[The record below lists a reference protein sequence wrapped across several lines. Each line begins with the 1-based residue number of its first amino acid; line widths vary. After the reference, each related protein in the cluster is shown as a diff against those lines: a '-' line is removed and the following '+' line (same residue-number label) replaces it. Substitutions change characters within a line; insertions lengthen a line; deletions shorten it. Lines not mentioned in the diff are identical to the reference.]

1 MHIRQVPLDAT
12 EAEIKRAYRKLSLVY
27 HPDKNPDPKAHNYF
41 ATYIAKAYKAL
52 TDETSRENYLKYGHP
67 DGPQAMTVSVALPE
81 WFFSKDKQTAPLIL
95 LVLLFGGIVTPLGMA
110 AWYLMGTQ
118 KFVGPNQLMEETLLL
133 FMDPRYG
140 IKASQALGRLPETL
154 VCAMEF
160 ISLPTPSD
168 QGPAMDELRKT
179 VLRLHPDLKDKSAF
193 WKRRTSVLKV
203 HMLLLAHLSREEI
216 PAVLQKDLE
225 FLLTKGQPLV
235 REMLGLS
242 TAPRIQPG
250 YGWLTPTV
258 GCIELMQC
266 MVQAVPLESKKAAH
280 VGKSAESPAA
290 LLQLPH
296 FDKETLR
303 RLTRKKV
310 KALPELQ
317 QMGGDERA
325 KVLKECGLSAS
336 EVEDV
341 ETMLSA
347 MPTVWVSA
355 QCVVEAEELD
365 DEVVLTGDI
374 VTCRIQVMLTRP
386 SHMAAS
392 FDPDSIKGKAALA
405 YAPRFPAP
413 KEESWYFLVADPA
426 TNAALAITK
435 QNLLQAEAIGARYA
449 ANWSAKHNT
458 PAVAAV
464 GSNGSAPGGGKSGG
478 GKGEAP
484 PNPLLAGTKLDPFAA
499 NGSAEALDSSIEEL
513 GQTFE
518 LKFYAPLA
526 PAKYDLQLLC
536 MPDSWV
542 GCDRAVPIKLRVD
555 GATRA
560 DREGRGRRAALQR
573 TEESE
578 ALMAGGDGSNVDSD
592 AGHEDEEGE
601 DYESEEY
608 GTEESGD
615 EGSDGEASDDD

>member
-1 MHIRQVPLDAT
+1 
-12 EAEIKRAYRKLSLVY
+12 
-27 HPDKNPDPKAHNYF
+27 
-41 ATYIAKAYKAL
+41 
-52 TDETSRENYLKYGHP
+52 
-67 DGPQAMTVSVALPE
+67 
-81 WFFSKDKQTAPLIL
+81 
-95 LVLLFGGIVTPLGMA
+95 
-110 AWYLMGTQ
+110 
-118 KFVGPNQLMEETLLL
+118 
-133 FMDPRYG
+133 
-140 IKASQALGRLPETL
+140 
-154 VCAMEF
+154 
-160 ISLPTPSD
+160 D

-225 FLLTKGQPLV
+225 FLLTKGQPL
-235 REMLGLS
+235 
-242 TAPRIQPG
+242 PG

-542 GCDRAVPIKLRVD
+542 GCDRAVPIKLR
-555 GATRA
+555 
-560 DREGRGRRAALQR
+560 R